1 MPPAGIVPSLDEL
14 EDGDARL
21 GLRPQAVALEERAF
35 KGGEEALAHRII
47 IALADRCHGGPHAGE
62 SLRTHQPGDALAA
75 HTAPIRHQFGM
86 AARGAVGL
94 IFVSLSE
101 ATST

>member
-1 MPPAGIVPSLDEL
+1 M
-14 EDGDARL
+14 
-21 GLRPQAVALEERAF
+21 AVEERAF
-35 KGGEEALAHRII
+35 KGGEEALAQRII
-47 IALADRCHGGPHAGE
+47 IALVDRRQGGPHAGE
-62 SLRTHQPGDALAA
+62 SRCRHQPGDALAA
-75 HTAPIRHQFGM
+75 HTAPIRHQFGR